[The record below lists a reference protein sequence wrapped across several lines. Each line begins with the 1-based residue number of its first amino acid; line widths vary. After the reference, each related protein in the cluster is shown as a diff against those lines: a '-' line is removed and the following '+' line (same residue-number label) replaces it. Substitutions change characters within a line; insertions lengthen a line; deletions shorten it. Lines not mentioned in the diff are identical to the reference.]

1 MSLNRRPQD
10 YIFREYFDPRCLS
23 VNFLSLAKDST
34 LISPCPPSRI
44 NQKPNDI
51 KKHYVHLAT
60 FVKNGPM
67 EKVKDVLKESARIML
82 EKLNTTPDPWWFSTS
97 GNGVAWLHVR
107 VDPRPKYYQY
117 NGYKTYDNSSFQGNS
132 SFLCLL
138 I

>member
-10 YIFREYFDPRCLS
+10 YIFREYFVDPQCLS

-34 LISPCPPSRI
+34 LISPCPPSGI

-51 KKHYVHLAT
+51 KKQYVHLAT
-60 FVKNGPM
+60 FVKNGPI

-132 SFLCLL
+132 SF
-138 I
+138 